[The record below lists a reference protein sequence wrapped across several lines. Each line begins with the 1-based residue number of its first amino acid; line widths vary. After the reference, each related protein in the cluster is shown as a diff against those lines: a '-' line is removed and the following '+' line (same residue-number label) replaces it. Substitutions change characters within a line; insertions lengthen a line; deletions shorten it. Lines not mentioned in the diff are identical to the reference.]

1 MKATKI
7 NIAIRYLSLCAYI
20 VTLVL
25 GSGIH
30 FHKALSAGDIVEVH
44 AHETSTPDQSHKVIF
59 HIAEDHRHFVA
70 IVSISA
76 IQSRNHTNVS
86 LITECETP
94 ITLRSPAILSLIE
107 HTPKIQY
114 YDSRQYSPHDGFL
127 FHSSGSD
134 PPFLPLV

>member
-1 MKATKI
+1 
-7 NIAIRYLSLCAYI
+7 

-30 FHKALSAGDIVEVH
+30 FHKTLSASELIEIH
-44 AHETSTPDQSHKVIF
+44 AHEASSPDQSHKMIF

-70 IVSISA
+70 IVSIHA

-86 LITECETP
+86 LITKFET
-94 ITLRSPAILSLIE
+94 LPAVNGPAFLSLADSF
-107 HTPKIQY
+107 PKTKH
-114 YDSRQYSPHDGFL
+114 YDSNQYSPHDGFH

-134 PPFLPLV
+134 PPFHPLV

>member
-1 MKATKI
+1 MKASKI

-44 AHETSTPDQSHKVIF
+44 AHEASSPNQSHKMIF
-59 HIAEDHRHFVA
+59 HVAEDHRHFVA

-76 IQSRNHTNVS
+76 IQYRNHTNIS
-86 LITECETP
+86 LLTECETQ
-94 ITLRSPAILSLIE
+94 LAFNDPAFPSVVDSS
-107 HTPKIQY
+107 PKIQY

-134 PPFLPLV
+134 PPLHPLV

>member
-1 MKATKI
+1 MKLTKI
-7 NIAIRYLSLCAYI
+7 NIAISYVSLCAYI

-30 FHKALSAGDIVEVH
+30 FHKTLSAGVIVEVH
-44 AHETSTPDQSHKVIF
+44 AHEASSPDQSHNVIF
-59 HIAEDHRHFVA
+59 HVAEDHQHFVP

-76 IQSRNHTNVS
+76 IQLRNHTTIS
-86 LITECETP
+86 LITECE
-94 ITLRSPAILSLIE
+94 IQHALSSPALMSFIE
-107 HTPKIQY
+107 HSPKIQY
-114 YDSRQYSPHDGFL
+114 YDSRQYSPHDGFS

>member
-1 MKATKI
+1 MKSTK
-7 NIAIRYLSLCAYI
+7 NNKSIRYVSLFAYI
-20 VTLVL
+20 MTLVL
-25 GSGIH
+25 GSGLH

-44 AHETSTPDQSHKVIF
+44 AHEASSPDQSHKVIF
-59 HIAEDHRHFVA
+59 HIAEDHQHFVA
-70 IVSISA
+70 ILSISA

-86 LITECETP
+86 IISECDAP
-94 ITLRSPAILSLIE
+94 HAIIAPAFLSLVD
-107 HTPKIQY
+107 HSPKIQY